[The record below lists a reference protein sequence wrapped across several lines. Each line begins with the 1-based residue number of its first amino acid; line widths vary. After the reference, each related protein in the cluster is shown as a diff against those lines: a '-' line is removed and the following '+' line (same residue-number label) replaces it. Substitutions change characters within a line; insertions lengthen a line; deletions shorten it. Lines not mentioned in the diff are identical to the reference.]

1 MELMHPSKVQLIYD
15 ETIWTTTQ
23 YNGQPIERTTKHDFV
38 NENGG
43 KWVELERIYHLACV
57 ANEIIRFHNR
67 LVENDIRYPIGFD
80 NLERFLPNRKE
91 ILKDTQ
97 KALEEISAELEGL
110 YNARR
115 YN

>member
-1 MELMHPSKVQLIYD
+1 MELMYPSKVQLICD
-15 ETIWTTTQ
+15 ETIWTITQ
-23 YNGQPIERTTKHDFV
+23 YKGQPIEKTTKHDFIK
-38 NENGG
+38 ENGG

-57 ANEIIRFHNR
+57 ANEIIRFHDC

-80 NLERFLPNRKE
+80 NLEKFIPNRKE

-110 YNARR
+110 YNASRD
-115 YN
+115 Y

>member
-1 MELMHPSKVQLIYD
+1 MWVVHN

-23 YNGQPIERTTKHDFV
+23 YKGHPIERTTKHNFI

-43 KWVELERIYHLACV
+43 KWVELERIYHIACV

-80 NLERFLPNRKE
+80 NLERFLPNRKD

-97 KALEEISAELEGL
+97 KALEEISEELERL
-110 YNARR
+110 S
-115 YN
+115 

>member
-23 YNGQPIERTTKHDFV
+23 YKGQPIERIIKHDFI

-43 KWVELERIYHLACV
+43 KWVELERIYNLACV

-67 LVENDIRYPIGFD
+67 LVENDIGYPIGFD
-80 NLERFLPNRKE
+80 NLERFMPNRKE
-91 ILKDTQ
+91 VLKDTQ
-97 KALEEISAELEGL
+97 KALEEISVELERL
-110 YNARR
+110 WTCSQV
-115 YN
+115 